1 VKWTAPANNGS
12 AITGYVVTP
21 YIGATAQSPR
31 PFGSTATTE
40 TVTGLTNATAYTF
53 KIAATNGNGTGPQ
66 SVPTNAVTPS
76 TIPFGN
82 SVLRGTSS
90 SSPTVARFGPDGRLY
105 VAQYN
110 GLIKAYTV
118 KRNLA
123 NAYAVTNT
131 ETIDVVQQIPNHDDD
146 GSPDPSVTTRLI
158 TGLLVAG
165 SAASPVI
172 YVASSDPRAGAGSTG
187 TPTDLDTNSGVISR
201 LTPGVSGWQR
211 QDVVRG
217 LPRSR
222 NEHAT
227 NTLVLDQTTNT
238 LYVAQ
243 GGNTNMGAP
252 SHLFDDLPEYAYSAA
267 ILTVDLSAI
276 GTSTYDL
283 PTLVDEDHP
292 NLVGPFGGD
301 SGKHQAEITQS
312 SPVQVFAPGFRN
324 PYSLVRT
331 RAGHLYAWDEGS
343 NAGEGDIPVGAGPS
357 GQCTNAVNEPGVT
370 QSDSLHLISGQGYYA
385 GHPNPTRGNMSNTF
399 NTTTP
404 QSPVPAANPVE
415 CDARTPATDGSIA
428 SLSTPTMGMAEYTTM
443 NFNGQLNG
451 DLITAGWH
459 GAVYRVHLNPAGTGV
474 VSTDVLFSN
483 LSPHPIDIEAQ
494 GAGDAY
500 PGTIWVPDFSSGS
513 ISVLEPA
520 DF

>member
-1 VKWTAPANNGS
+1 V
-12 AITGYVVTP
+12 
-21 YIGATAQSPR
+21 
-31 PFGSTATTE
+31 STATTE
-40 TVTGLTNATAYTF
+40 TVIGLTNATTYTF
-53 KIAATNGNGTGPQ
+53 RIAATNANGTGPQ
-66 SVPTNAVTPS
+66 PVPTNAVTPS
-76 TIPFGN
+76 PIPFGN

-90 SSPTVARFGPDGRLY
+90 TSPTVAQFGPDGRLY

-110 GLIKAYTV
+110 GLIKAYTIT
-118 KRNLA
+118 RHGT

-146 GSPDPSVTTRLI
+146 GTPNPSVTTRLI
-158 TGLLVAG
+158 TGLLVVGTAT
-165 SAASPVI
+165 SPVI
-172 YVASSDPRAGAGSTG
+172 YVSSSDPRAGAGPTG
-187 TPTDLDTNSGVISR
+187 TPTNLDTNSGVISR
-201 LTPGVSGWQR
+201 LTHDAGGWQR
-211 QDVVRG
+211 QDLVRG

-227 NTLVLDQTTNT
+227 NKLVLDQTTNT

-252 SHLFDDLPEYAYSAA
+252 SHLFDYLPEYAYSAA
-267 ILTVDLSAI
+267 ILTVDLNAI

-301 SGKHQAEITQS
+301 SGKHQAMITPS

-324 PYSLVRT
+324 PYSLVLT
-331 RAGHLYAWDEGS
+331 RAGRLYAWDEGS

-370 QSDSLHLISGQGYYA
+370 QNDSLHLISGQGYYA

-399 NTTTP
+399 NTTIP

-428 SLSTPTMGMAEYTTM
+428 SLPTPSMGMAEYTTT
-443 NFNGQLNG
+443 NLAGQLDG
-451 DLITAGWH
+451 DLITAGWL
-459 GAVYRVHLNPAGTGV
+459 GSVYRVHLNSTGTGV

-483 LSPHPIDIEAQ
+483 VSQHPIDAVVQ

-500 PGTIWVPDFSSGS
+500 PGTIWVPDFAGGS
-513 ISVLEPA
+513 ISIFEPA